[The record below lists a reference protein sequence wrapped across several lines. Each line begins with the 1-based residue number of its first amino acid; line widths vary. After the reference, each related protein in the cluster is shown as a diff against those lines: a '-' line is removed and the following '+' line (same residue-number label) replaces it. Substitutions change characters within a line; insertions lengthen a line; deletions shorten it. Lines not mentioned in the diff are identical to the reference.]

1 MILGPL
7 GDKGPRLGLAVT
19 RRLGKAVRRNR
30 VKRLLR
36 EFFRR
41 HKRELPARDLVIMA
55 KPGAKALSYQ
65 QVTMEL
71 GRLLGL
77 REKEGQ
83 P

>member
-1 MILGPL
+1 VILGPL

-19 RRLGKAVRRNR
+19 KRLGKAVQRNR

-41 HKRELPARDLVIMA
+41 HKSKLPSRDLVIMA
-55 KPGAKALSYQ
+55 KPGTNALSYLE
-65 QVTMEL
+65 VTKEL